1 MVMAAPILLCDT
13 TGMSNDRWLEC
24 RMHGPKGDIPYT
36 VGGSDVAAIFG
47 ASPWTTPLELWM
59 IKKGRMKPKPKD
71 NADQLEMGHL
81 LEPIAAYW
89 YAKKSGNYVYDDK
102 GLYQHA
108 DHPYALA
115 NFDRRYERASDGK
128 PGILECK
135 SCTYH
140 KSEDWANDA
149 IPLYYEFQLRFYL
162 AVADVQH
169 GAFSC
174 FWGNNPANDL
184 AMPEIER
191 DSAKEDI
198 IFERLDEWIWSLEHD
213 VPPTMSGVKPTL
225 AMESLAR
232 IYGASKPGLPTIELP
247 GKFERQL
254 RQIANL
260 QAKVKECEDEKKLYE
275 KEIEA
280 HSVRIAEVMKEHE
293 HGILTTTRDKLL
305 IDFVTRTTKR
315 PSSDALKKKYPGVYA
330 DVLNVSTSRKV
341 KVSVQPI

>member
-1 MVMAAPILLCDT
+1 
-13 TGMSNDRWLEC
+13 
-24 RMHGPKGDIPYT
+24 
-36 VGGSDVAAIFG
+36 
-47 ASPWTTPLELWM
+47 
-59 IKKGRMKPKPKD
+59 
-71 NADQLEMGHL
+71 MGHL
-81 LEPIAAYW
+81 LEPIAAHW
-89 YAKKSGNYVYDDK
+89 YAKKSGNYVYEDT

-115 NFDRRYERASDGK
+115 NFDRRYERASDGS

-140 KSEDWANDA
+140 KADSWAEDA

-162 AVADVQH
+162 SVADVQH

-174 FWGNNPANDL
+174 IWGNNPENDL

-191 DSAKEDI
+191 DSAKEDM

-232 IYGASKPGLPTIELP
+232 IYGASQPGLPTIEFP
-247 GKFERQL
+247 SKYERQL
-254 RQIANL
+254 RQIALL
-260 QAKVKECEDEKKLYE
+260 QGKIRDCDAEKKLYE

-280 HSVRIAEVMKEHE
+280 HSVRIAELMKGHE
-293 HGILTTTRDKLL
+293 HGVLTTTTDKLL
-305 IDFVTRTTKR
+305 IDFVTKTTKR
-315 PSSDALKKKYPGVYA
+315 PDSKALKSKYPGIYE